1 MNKIRLT
8 FMLSLGVLLC
18 TGLSQAQDKSERKK
32 KNKKEIAAAAK
43 ADSYAKAIA
52 FLKAH

>member
-1 MNKIRLT
+1 MKLAGKNLT
-8 FMLSLGVLLC
+8 AYKYEAGHGFANPSNP
-18 TGLSQAQDKSERKK
+18 SY
-32 KNKKEIAAAAK
+32 NAAAK